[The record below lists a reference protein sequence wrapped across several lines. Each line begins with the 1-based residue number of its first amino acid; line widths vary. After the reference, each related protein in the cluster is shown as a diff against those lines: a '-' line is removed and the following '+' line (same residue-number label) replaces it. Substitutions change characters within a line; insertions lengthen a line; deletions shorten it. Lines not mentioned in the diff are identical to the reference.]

1 MKRIIINIKKATIK
15 SILFA
20 LLLGGAGGGLFTSC
34 IDETQPTSTMTS
46 DQVSAMATSQKGLL
60 NGIVGFMLDV
70 NTWGSSGYYTNDWG
84 YPCQMM
90 FREILLADIPCYNS
104 TYNYWG
110 WVEDGSEER
119 YYAYYTYRYYYDY
132 MHNVNNLIGII
143 DPEAETTTEESKH
156 YLGIA
161 LTYRALLYLDMA
173 RMFEYRQTSIS
184 DIDSKADELGSWDLT
199 VPIVT
204 PEMTLEET
212 KKNPRAPF
220 YTMYR
225 FIMND
230 LNNAEKYLKGYKR
243 GTDNTLPD
251 ESVVYGLKARLFM
264 EMGSRFDSSYGNADA
279 QAGAQKDWQKMQAAE
294 QANNDGYCSIGV
306 SSALECYKMA
316 EKYADMAKASYSPL
330 TKDQWQSTTQGF
342 NTPDNNNSW
351 MWSMKLA
358 NKEQLGA
365 YYCTYTAMI
374 GTEPTWT
381 MGRGYNAYRLI
392 GSKLFSQINKADWRR
407 ATWIDPNDA
416 GKAPNRAYYKT
427 LLDDNDFKTLPAYA
441 NFKFRPNQGDLDDF
455 YTGLL
460 VSLPLM
466 RMEEMEFI
474 GIEAKAHQEAIAG
487 STTMPQ
493 ASQELQSWINANRV
507 TDNSYA
513 IVDVQGITSF
523 IEKLMVQ
530 KRIEFWAEGIL
541 YFDYKRLKL
550 QVRRKDNTNYE
561 SDYLINSPKGYV
573 CPWFNYF
580 LLDYEKEINTECVMN
595 PDVTGALTTSDE
607 Y

>member
-1 MKRIIINIKKATIK
+1 MKDMKKYFTK
-15 SILFA
+15 YTQRLFA
-20 LLLGGAGGGLFTSC
+20 LTIVVTLTSGMLTSC
-34 IDETQPTSTMTS
+34 IEETQPTSVMTS
-46 DQVSAMATSQKGLL
+46 DQVSAMATSQKGML

-84 YPCQMM
+84 YPCQML
-90 FREILLADIPCYNS
+90 FREVLLGDIPCYNS

-110 WVEDGSEER
+110 WVEDGTEER

-132 MHNVNNLIGII
+132 LHNVNNLIGVI
-143 DPEAETTTEESKH
+143 DPENCTEESLN

-173 RMFEYRQTSIS
+173 RMFEYRQTSLS
-184 DIDSKADELGSWDLT
+184 AIDDKATELGCWDLT

-204 PEMTLEET
+204 PDLTLEQT
-212 KKNPRAPF
+212 KNNPRAPF

-230 LNNAEKYLKGYKR
+230 LNTAEKYLAGFNR

-251 ESVVYGLKARLFM
+251 QSVVYGLKARLYL
-264 EMGSRFDSSYGNADA
+264 EMASRFDTTYGNADA
-279 QAGAQKDWQKMQAAE
+279 QANAAKDLAKMEAAE
-294 QANNDGYCSIGV
+294 QANNDGYCSIGA
-306 SSALECYKMA
+306 SNATQCYEKAA
-316 EKYADMAKASYSPL
+316 EYAVKAMKGYSPL

-365 YYCTYTAMI
+365 YYCTYTATV

-392 GSKLFSQINKADWRR
+392 GSKIYSYINKSDFRR
-407 ATWIDPNDA
+407 ATWLDPNDA
-416 GKAPNRAYYKT
+416 GKKPNRNYYKT
-427 LLDDNDFKTLPAYA
+427 LLDDDDFKTLPAYA

-474 GIEAKAHQEAIAG
+474 RIEAMAHKEAIAG

-493 ASQELQSWINANRV
+493 ASQELQDWTNNNRV
-507 TDNSYA
+507 TDGSY
-513 IVDVQGITSF
+513 VVKDVQGISSF
-523 IEKLMVQ
+523 IEKLMIQ

-561 SDYLINSPKGYV
+561 SNYLINSPKDYV

-580 LLDYEKEINTECVMN
+580 LLDYEKEINVACVMN
-595 PDVTGALTTSDE
+595 PDVTGALDTSSP